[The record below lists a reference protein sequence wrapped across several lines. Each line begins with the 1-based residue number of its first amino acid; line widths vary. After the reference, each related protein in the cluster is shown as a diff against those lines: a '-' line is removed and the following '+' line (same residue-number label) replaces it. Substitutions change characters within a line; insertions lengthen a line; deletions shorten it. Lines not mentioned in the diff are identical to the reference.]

1 MKRKIIYLAAEAGI
15 FIILAGAR
23 LYQNSLS
30 GSSGY
35 LGKEIVFYEGIQTF
49 SKISDVTEK
58 DQGTGS
64 PKDLENQDKTL
75 HTKEG
80 DENAVPQKNNALKTK
95 KAYPQ
100 IFSAGKVKL
109 YSNGTA
115 VLNDTAYEVYN
126 YVESAADQYAEAV
139 NQFAKKLGS
148 SVKIYNM
155 VVPTSVGITFP
166 DNKKEEVHS
175 SPQKQSLKKIKKKLS
190 GKQIFVPLYD
200 IMMQHRA
207 EYIYFRTDHHWTQ
220 LGAYYAYQAFCSA
233 KGIRANSADS
243 YKTQSLYGFY
253 GSFYKDSGKNPAL
266 RGDTLEVFYPRG
278 KHISMQ
284 YTTTSGEK
292 INAPVI
298 SDATDYG
305 AGLKYSAFIS
315 GDHPYTLIQ
324 NANIKNHSS
333 CVVVKESYG
342 NAFVPFLADHYQT
355 VHVLDY
361 RYWEGNLADFVR
373 QKKAGDVIFIN
384 NISMTRSAYLTGKLL
399 DCIV

>member
-1 MKRKIIYLAAEAGI
+1 MGTKMKRKIIYLAAEAGI
-15 FIILAGAR
+15 LIILAGAR

-35 LGKEIVFYEGIQTF
+35 LGKEIVFYEGTQALGKETT
-49 SKISDVTEK
+49 DVKEEN
-58 DQGTGS
+58 QETGS
-64 PKDLENQDKTL
+64 SKNPDSRDRTL
-75 HTKEG
+75 HKKKE
-80 DENAVPQKNNALKTK
+80 NK

-100 IFSAGKVKL
+100 IFSAGEVKL

-126 YVESAADQYAEAV
+126 YVDSTADQYAEAV
-139 NQFAKKLGS
+139 NQFTKKLDS

-166 DNKKEEVHS
+166 DNKKEEMHS
-175 SPQKQSLKKIKKKLS
+175 SPQKQALKKIKKKLS
-190 GKQIFVPLYD
+190 GRQIFVPLYD

-233 KGIRANSADS
+233 KGIRANSVNS

-292 INAPVI
+292 IKAPVI

-315 GDHPYTLIQ
+315 GDHPYTLIR
-324 NANIKNHSS
+324 NANIKDHSS

-361 RYWEGNLADFVR
+361 RYWEGDLTDFVR
-373 QKKAGDVIFIN
+373 QKKAEDVIFIN

-399 DCIV
+399 GCIV